1 MSQKLFLIN
10 VAIITIVVFLIL
22 NAFLA
27 TATDLMVVT
36 GAYALALLH
45 VLSGFYMT
53 RWAFSKP
60 TKIFM
65 TVVMGGMGIRL
76 LLVGMILVIL
86 IKLIRIDIQLFI
98 VTFGIYY
105 ILFQIVELY
114 FINRGLHGK
123 KLAKS

>member
-1 MSQKLFLIN
+1 MFLIN

-36 GAYALALLH
+36 GAYTLALLH
-45 VLSGFYMT
+45 VVSGFYMT
-53 RWAFSKP
+53 RWAFSKS
-60 TKIFM
+60 TKLFM

-76 LLVGMILVIL
+76 LLVGLVLVIL

-123 KLAKS
+123 KPAKS